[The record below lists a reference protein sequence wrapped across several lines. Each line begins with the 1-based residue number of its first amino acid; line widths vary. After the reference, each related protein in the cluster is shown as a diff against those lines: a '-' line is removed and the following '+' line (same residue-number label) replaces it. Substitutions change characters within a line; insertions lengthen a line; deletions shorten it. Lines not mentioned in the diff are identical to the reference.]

1 MIEGEV
7 TAKPQVFAAAVKWAA
22 KFAASKPSVPIQG
35 GLLLSVDDGSLT
47 VDSFGENV
55 TARATLPV
63 DGQGKGSVIVSARLL
78 DQLVATF
85 ADKPVTLSGDDGDS
99 LVIVAGR
106 WTGTL
111 PAMGTAEDWAGV
123 QDGRLLP
130 PQPIGTVGGQAFAD
144 LIARA
149 AAASEKDPDK
159 PVGLQC
165 VHLTFGARTVV
176 AMASDSLRAARA
188 SVPFLLI
195 EGSENGIDGDGYGW
209 QALVLG
215 HVMTDVA
222 SAFIGP
228 DEITVGLGPNVMSL
242 ASATRSVV
250 VRQIG
255 EAWQM
260 GEVIEKLATVAMPRE
275 VIVKVADLMQPMKRA
290 VLMREKDGP
299 IAAIVTPGLI
309 TVHAKAEQIQQK
321 GSEEVDAQYDGPEHT
336 LAFNPKYL
344 ADALGSAPGADVRI
358 AFNEQENRPGRP
370 WHVVLTSAGEDE
382 TAWQHLLMP
391 LKVR

>member
-7 TAKPQVFAAAVKWAA
+7 TAKPQIFAAAVKWAA

-85 ADKPVTLSGDDGDS
+85 ADKPVTLSGDDEES
-99 LVIVAGR
+99 LVVVAGR
-106 WTGTL
+106 WTGTM
-111 PAMGTAEDWAGV
+111 PVMGTAEDWAAV
-123 QDGRLLP
+123 QDGRLRP
-130 PQPIGTVGGQAFAD
+130 PQPIGTVGGQPFAD

-149 AAASEKDPDK
+149 AAAAEKDPDK

-165 VHLTFGARTVV
+165 VHLAFGARTVV

-188 SVPFLLI
+188 SVPFVRTDDTDD
-195 EGSENGIDGDGYGW
+195 NA
-209 QALVLG
+209 ALVLG

-222 SAFIGP
+222 AAFIGP
-228 DEITVGLGPNVMSL
+228 DDIAVGLGPNVLSL

-255 EAWQM
+255 EAWTM
-260 GEVIEKLATVAMPRE
+260 GEVIEKLALIAMPRE

-299 IAAIVTPGLI
+299 IAAVVTPDLI
-309 TVHAKAEQIQQK
+309 TVHAKADQIQQK
-321 GSEEVDAQYDGPEHT
+321 GSEEVDAQYDGPDHT

-391 LKVR
+391 LKVQ